1 MKKTVV
7 ALAVL
12 AASGASMAQV
22 TLYGLVDAGFKAEKI
37 DNGTTSLTVNKI
49 DSGLINGSRWGVKGT
64 EDLGGGL
71 KAIFNME
78 NGFNIDDGTQG
89 QGRLFGRAAWVGIS
103 GDFGAIK
110 AGRISTPYYDLD
122 GQTDAVWDGAL
133 SPLQYV
139 GRSNNGSPGGIG
151 PNFTARQ
158 NNQVKYESP
167 KFMGDFTAAI
177 SYSLGENTAANTAT
191 TPKIDAGSTVSFNVA
206 YISGPLNVSLA
217 YQEEKITDAL
227 KGANVT
233 RLNASYD
240 FGIAKVMFA
249 YGKSGNVGALG
260 LTGASTAAQVAAVDG
275 ADSSDWQLGVD
286 YPVNSALTLSASYAG
301 AEDNKQLINGQTRDG
316 LGLGA
321 RYALSK
327 RTFVY
332 GGYEY
337 DTRKASGT
345 KDITHDIFALGV
357 QHRF

>member
-1 MKKTVV
+1 
-7 ALAVL
+7 
-12 AASGASMAQV
+12 MAQV
-22 TLYGLVDAGFKAEKI
+22 TLYGLADIGFKAEKT

-49 DSGLINGSRWGVKGT
+49 DSGLVNGSRWGVRGT

-71 KAIFNME
+71 KANFNLE
-78 NGFNIDDGTQG
+78 SGFNIDDGTQA
-89 QGRLFGRAAWVGIS
+89 QGRLFGRAAWVGLS
-103 GDFGAIK
+103 GDFGAVK

-122 GQTDAVWDGAL
+122 GQTDAVWDSQL

-151 PNFTARQ
+151 SNFTPRQ
-158 NNQVKYESP
+158 NNQVKYETPNFNGFS
-167 KFMGDFTAAI
+167 GAI

-191 TPKIDAGSTVSFNVA
+191 TPKVDAGSTLSFNVA
-206 YISGPLNVSLA
+206 YIAGPLNVSLA

-240 FGIAKVMFA
+240 FGMAKVQFA

-260 LTGASTAAQVAAVDG
+260 LTSASTAAQIAAVEG
-275 ADSSDWQLGVD
+275 ADSDDLQIGVD
-286 YPVNSALTLSASYAG
+286 YPVNSALTLSASYAT
-301 AEDNKQLINGQTRDG
+301 AQDNKKLLNEQKRDG
-316 LGLGA
+316 FGFGA

-332 GGYEY
+332 GGYES

-345 KDITHDIFALGV
+345 KDATHDIFALGV